1 MEVKKRFDKKYRRS
15 GKKAGKKFAGIKKRY
30 YLCKR
35 KRGGESKL
43 LIGSKLAEKN
53 NKKDLESVKK
63 RFTFAPAM
71 GQIPG
76 RRTAIVIMAWV
87 TKKPLRKEAEH
98 QSVP

>member
-1 MEVKKRFDKKYRRS
+1 MLVQN
-15 GKKAGKKFAGIKKRY
+15 KKRY

-35 KRGGESKL
+35 KRAGESKL

-71 GQIPG
+71 
-76 RRTAIVIMAWV
+76 RRTAIGIMAWV
-87 TKKPLRKEAEH
+87 AKKPLGKEAEH

>member
-1 MEVKKRFDKKYRRS
+1 M
-15 GKKAGKKFAGIKKRY
+15 
-30 YLCKR
+30 
-35 KRGGESKL
+35 

-71 GQIPG
+71 GQIP
-76 RRTAIVIMAWV
+76 RRRITLGSKVWV

>member
-1 MEVKKRFDKKYRRS
+1 MLVQN
-15 GKKAGKKFAGIKKRY
+15 KKRY

-87 TKKPLRKEAEH
+87 AKKPLGKEAEH